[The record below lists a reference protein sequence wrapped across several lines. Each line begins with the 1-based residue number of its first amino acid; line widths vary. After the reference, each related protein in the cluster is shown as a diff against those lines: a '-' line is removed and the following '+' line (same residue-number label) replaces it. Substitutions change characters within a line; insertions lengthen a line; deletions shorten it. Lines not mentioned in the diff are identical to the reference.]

1 MSLQDKRTTFVK
13 NLHAL
18 KKKEK
23 VNISAQKTYV
33 KPNQDLST
41 DALFNTLNRKYTLK
55 QKQEIEYLKME
66 IKKYYY

>member
-1 MSLQDKRTTFVK
+1 MSLQDKRITFVK

-23 VNISAQKTYV
+23 INIGTQKNYV
-33 KPNQDLST
+33 KPKQDLST
-41 DALFNTLNRKYTLK
+41 DVLFNTLNRKYTLK
-55 QKQEIEYLKME
+55 QKQDIEYLKME